1 MRGSSLSESVEEW
14 TVNLKSELLPQ
25 LQTRVW
31 MRALFWAPGPGGLA
45 ITLQTRTLVGHQ
57 ALFLLWMFPE
67 VIVLFPPQ

>member
-1 MRGSSLSESVEEW
+1 
-14 TVNLKSELLPQ
+14 
-25 LQTRVW
+25 

-45 ITLQTRTLVGHQ
+45 VTLQTRTLVGHQ